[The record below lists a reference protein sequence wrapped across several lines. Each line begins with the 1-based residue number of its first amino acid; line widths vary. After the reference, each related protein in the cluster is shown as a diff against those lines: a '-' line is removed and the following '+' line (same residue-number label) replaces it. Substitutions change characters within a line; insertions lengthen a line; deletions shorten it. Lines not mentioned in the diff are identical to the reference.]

1 MPKLNY
7 LSQSSVPRS
16 KAQRRLHG
24 VELGTAQESGSARER
39 ESERAVLLDGGAGPD
54 WPDSGP
60 EQKTLRTNSR

>member
-1 MPKLNY
+1 
-7 LSQSSVPRS
+7 
-16 KAQRRLHG
+16 